1 MKKEI
6 PVQQGKKYEITIQ
19 TLGTS
24 GEGVGRA
31 ADFTVFVPD
40 ALPGERVLARIDE
53 IKKTYARGKLV
64 EVLEKSPERTEP
76 PCPIYDSCGGCQLQ
90 HLSYGGQL
98 HWKRQQ
104 VVDAVERIGGLSGI
118 EVLPVLGAKEPWL
131 YRNKMQFPVGKKRG
145 KTVIGCF
152 AKGSHDIIDTRDCRI
167 QKDGNNTIVN
177 VMREIVERLHIPVY
191 DEDRHTGVLRHIV
204 GRIGEN
210 GEAMVVLVTATK
222 DLPKAKEITRLLRER
237 VPNLKS
243 VQQNIQTYRNN
254 VILGRETKLLWGKP
268 TIPDR
273 IGRLRFSISARSFF
287 QVNTEQAAVLY
298 EKALEYAGLSGKE
311 TVIDAYC
318 GTGTI
323 TLFLAQK
330 AHRVYGIEIVKPAIE
345 DAKKNARDN
354 HIKNAAF
361 LVGDATE
368 LMPRLCHENIR
379 PHVIVV
385 DPPRA
390 GCTETVLKT
399 FAAMRPDRI
408 VYVSCNP
415 ATLARDLAILAKLGY
430 STREIQ
436 PVDMFPQTSH
446 VEAVTKLIR
455 NDLL

>member
-1 MKKEI
+1 MKKET
-6 PVQQGKKYEITIQ
+6 PVQQGRTYEIAVK

-24 GEGVGRA
+24 GEGVGRVA
-31 ADFTVFVPD
+31 EFTVFVPG
-40 ALPGERVLARIDE
+40 ALPKERVLVAVDE
-53 IKKTYARGKLV
+53 VKKTYARGRIVKI
-64 EVLEKSPERTEP
+64 LEESPERVAP
-76 PCPIYDSCGGCQLQ
+76 LCPIYDSCGGCQLQ
-90 HLSYGGQL
+90 HLSYEEQL
-98 HWKRQQ
+98 RLKRQQ

-118 EVLPVLGAKEPWL
+118 QVLPVLGAKEPWF
-131 YRNKMQFPVGKKRG
+131 YRNKMQFPVGRKQG
-145 KTVIGCF
+145 KIVIGCF

-167 QKDGNNTIVN
+167 QKEGNNTIVN

-191 DEDRHTGVLRHIV
+191 DEDRHTGILRHVV

-222 DLPKAKEITRLLRER
+222 DLPKAKEITRLLKER

-254 VILGRETKLLWGKP
+254 VILGRETKLLWGRP
-268 TIPDR
+268 TIPDG

-298 EKALEYAGLSGKE
+298 EKALEYAGLNGTE

-330 AHRVYGIEIVKPAIE
+330 ARRVYGIEVVKPAIE
-345 DAKKNARDN
+345 DAKQNARDN
-354 HIKNAAF
+354 CIKNAAF
-361 LVGDATE
+361 LVGDAAK
-368 LMPRLCHENIR
+368 LMPRLYREEIL
-379 PHVIVV
+379 PDVIVV

-390 GCTETVLKT
+390 GCAESVLKT
-399 FAAMRPDRI
+399 FAAMQPSRI

-415 ATLARDLAILAKLGY
+415 ATLARDMAVLETLGY
-430 STREIQ
+430 TAKEIQ
-436 PVDMFPQTSH
+436 PVDMFPQTAH
-446 VEAVTKLIR
+446 VECLTKLIR
-455 NDLL
+455 HDLL

>member
-19 TLGTS
+19 TLGAS

-90 HLSYGGQL
+90 HLSYEGQL

-237 VPNLKS
+237 VPNIKS

>member
-53 IKKTYARGKLV
+53 VKKTYARGKLV
-64 EVLEKSPERTEP
+64 EVLEKSSERTEP

-90 HLSYGGQL
+90 HLSYEEQL

-268 TIPDR
+268 TIPDLSL
-273 IGRLRFSISARSFF
+273 IHISEP
-287 QVNTEQAAVLY
+287 T
-298 EKALEYAGLSGKE
+298 
-311 TVIDAYC
+311 
-318 GTGTI
+318 
-323 TLFLAQK
+323 
-330 AHRVYGIEIVKPAIE
+330 
-345 DAKKNARDN
+345 
-354 HIKNAAF
+354 
-361 LVGDATE
+361 
-368 LMPRLCHENIR
+368 R
-379 PHVIVV
+379 P
-385 DPPRA
+385 
-390 GCTETVLKT
+390 
-399 FAAMRPDRI
+399 
-408 VYVSCNP
+408 
-415 ATLARDLAILAKLGY
+415 
-430 STREIQ
+430 
-436 PVDMFPQTSH
+436 
-446 VEAVTKLIR
+446 
-455 NDLL
+455 

>member
-6 PVQQGKKYEITIQ
+6 PVQQGKKYEIEVK

-24 GEGVGRA
+24 GEGVGRVM
-31 ADFTVFVPD
+31 DFTAFTPG
-40 ALPGERVLARIDE
+40 ALPGERVLVRIDE
-53 IKKTYARGKLV
+53 VKKTYARASLV
-64 EVLEKSPERTEP
+64 EILTASPERVEP
-76 PCPIYDSCGGCQLQ
+76 PCPIYESCGGCQLQ
-90 HLSYGGQL
+90 HLSYEGQL
-98 HWKRQQ
+98 RLKRQQ
-104 VVDAVERIGGLSGI
+104 VVDAVERIGGISGV
-118 EVLPVLGAKEPWL
+118 EVFPVLGAQEPWL
-131 YRNKMQFPVGKKRG
+131 YRNKMQFPVGRKKGR
-145 KTVIGCF
+145 TVIGCF
-152 AKGSHDIIDTRDCRI
+152 ARGSHDIIDTRDCRI
-167 QKDGNNTIVN
+167 QKEGNNTIVN

-222 DLPKAKEITRLLRER
+222 ELPKAKEITRLLKER

-287 QVNTEQAAVLY
+287 QINTEQAARLY
-298 EKALEYAGLSGKE
+298 EKALEYADLSGTE

-330 AHRVYGIEIVKPAIE
+330 AHHVYGIEIVKPAIE

-354 HIKNAAF
+354 HIKNATF
-361 LVGDATE
+361 LVGDATKI
-368 LMPRLCHENIR
+368 MPRLCHENIR

-390 GCTETVLKT
+390 GCTEAVLKT

-415 ATLARDLAILAKLGY
+415 ATLARDMAILATLGY
-430 STREIQ
+430 MAKKIQ

-446 VEAVTKLIR
+446 VECVVLMSREQK
-455 NDLL
+455 

>member
-1 MKKEI
+1 MRKEI
-6 PVQQGKKYEITIQ
+6 PVQQGEKYEITIK
-19 TLGTS
+19 TLGAS
-24 GEGVGRA
+24 GEGVGRV
-31 ADFTVFVPD
+31 ADFTVFVPG
-40 ALPGERVLARIDE
+40 ALPGERVLVRIDE
-53 IKKTYARGKLV
+53 VKKTYARGKLV
-64 EVLEKSPERTEP
+64 EILEKSPQRISP
-76 PCPIYDSCGGCQLQ
+76 ACPIYDFCGGCQLQ
-90 HLSYGGQL
+90 HLSYEGQL

-104 VVDAVERIGGLSGI
+104 VVDAVERIGRLSGI
-118 EVLPVLGAKEPWL
+118 EVLPVLGAKEPWF
-131 YRNKMQFPVGKKRG
+131 YRNKMQFPVGRKRG

-167 QKDGNNTIVN
+167 QKEGNNTIVN
-177 VMREIVERLHIPVY
+177 VMREVVDRLRIPIY
-191 DEDRHTGVLRHIV
+191 DEDRHTGILRHVV

-222 DLPKAKEITRLLRER
+222 DLPKAKEIIRFLKER
-237 VPNLKS
+237 VPNLRS

-273 IGRLRFSISARSFF
+273 IGKLHFSISARSFF

-298 EKALEYAGLSGKE
+298 EKALEYADLNGME

-330 AHRVYGIEIVKPAIE
+330 AHRVYGIEIVKPAID

-354 HIKNAAF
+354 RIKNTVF

-368 LMPRLCHENIR
+368 LMPRLYHENVH
-379 PHVIVV
+379 PNVIVV

-399 FAAMRPDRI
+399 FAAMHPDRI

-415 ATLARDLAILAKLGY
+415 ATLARDMAFLATLGY
-430 STREIQ
+430 MAKEIQ

-446 VEAVTKLIR
+446 VETLTKLIR
-455 NDLL
+455 KDLL